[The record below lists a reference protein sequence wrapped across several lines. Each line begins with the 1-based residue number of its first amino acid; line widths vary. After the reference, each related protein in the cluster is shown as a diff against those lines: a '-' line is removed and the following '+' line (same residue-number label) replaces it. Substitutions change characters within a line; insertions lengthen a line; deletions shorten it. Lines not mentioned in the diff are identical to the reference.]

1 MANTQKL
8 LTGRSSQFVDPGSL
22 VGFVDG
28 IIAGTVL
35 AGAGLMQVSS
45 SGLSVIRN
53 NALEV
58 VPNTTLTVS
67 AADATNPRIDMV
79 QWDGATLTLVTGT
92 PASIS
97 TIACPA
103 PTGSNIPICLIFIY
117 ANGTTIKD
125 LGYQDSSGQF
135 NAIFAYYYARRGLYA
150 ALVARQDSSV
160 ASGGVVDPVV
170 ALPVYNARIALYSIA
185 FSGGVSIP
193 DGSIQVGIQVVLR
206 LDGTSIGRTDDA
218 QRLRISTI
226 AMDQTGFAISM
237 QYSRSQVSAGS
248 HRWNPFITVLLNPST
263 LTYRQMDLQEI
274 L

>member
-8 LTGRSSQFVDPGSL
+8 LTGRSSQFVDSSSL

-28 IIAGTVL
+28 IIEGTVL
-35 AGAGLMQVSS
+35 AGAGAMQVSS

-58 VPNTTLTVS
+58 VPNTTLNVS
-67 AADATNPRIDMV
+67 AADATDPRIDMV

-92 PASIS
+92 PALIS
-97 TIACPA
+97 TLACPA
-103 PTGSNIPICLIFIY
+103 PTVGNIPLCLIFIY
-117 ANGTTIKD
+117 PVGTTIKD

-150 ALVARQDSSV
+150 ALLARGDSLV
-160 ASGGVVDPVV
+160 SGSAVDPVV
-170 ALPVYNARIALYSIA
+170 ALPIYNARVALYRIE
-185 FSGGVSIP
+185 FSGGVTIP
-193 DGSIQVGIQVVLR
+193 DSTTDKVGIQVVLR
-206 LDGTSIGRTDDA
+206 LDGTSITRTDDA
-218 QRLRISTI
+218 QRLRVPTQTL
-226 AMDQTGFAISM
+226 DQTGFAISM

-248 HRWNPFITVLLNPST
+248 HRWNPFITVLQPSST
-263 LTYRQMDLQEI
+263 LTYRQMELQEI